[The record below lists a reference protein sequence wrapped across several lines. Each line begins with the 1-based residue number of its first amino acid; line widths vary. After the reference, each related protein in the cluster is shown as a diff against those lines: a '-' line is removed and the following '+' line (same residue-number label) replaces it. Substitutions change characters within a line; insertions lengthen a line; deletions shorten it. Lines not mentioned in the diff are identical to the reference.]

1 MSSVVFR
8 LLHCSKVFRD
18 LRNIKEGV
26 EYRLAPVKYR
36 EEFEE
41 LETKLQQL
49 ADLQEEIAL
58 KASKI
63 ALKEGRQQMA
73 GRILCESRPAR
84 LILEI
89 RAVKQMFVHIAE
101 PITEQSES

>member
-8 LLHCSKVFRD
+8 LLHCNQVRRD
-18 LRNIKEGV
+18 LRNLKEG
-26 EYRLAPVKYR
+26 ESFRLVPAEYR

-41 LETKLQQL
+41 LEDKLQQL
-49 ADLQEEIAL
+49 VDLQEEIAL

-63 ALKEGRQQMA
+63 ALKEGRQIMA
-73 GRILCESRPAR
+73 GEILCRSRPSG
-84 LILEI
+84 LIFAI
-89 RAVKQMFVHIAE
+89 RRVKQMFVHIAE